1 MWWQRFIQ
9 KATVLILGWLGRF
22 MLIVTIVGS
31 KKHLW
36 ASYQSIVKTV
46 LRSKMS
52 KSDYNCIQ
60 YMFTQTQ
67 EPGDFLL
74 AQL

>member
-1 MWWQRFIQ
+1 
-9 KATVLILGWLGRF
+9 